1 MTHNSDFKIATDLV
15 STVNVANGEKVEEG
29 QLLMTLEAMKMQT
42 AVFARRSATLTDL
55 LVAPGQAADAKELM
69 AIVK

>member
-1 MTHNSDFKIATDLV
+1 M
-15 STVNVANGEKVEEG
+15 NVANGEKVEEG